1 MVMVLLL
8 TLLVVAVLFG
18 IGFAVHV
25 LWWIAIAALVLWLV
39 GFFLGRG
46 ESAGRHGFYRW

>member
-1 MVMVLLL
+1 MVLVL

-18 IGFAVHV
+18 IGFAVHL
-25 LWWIAIAALVLWLV
+25 LWWIAIAALLLWLI

-46 ESAGRHGFYRW
+46 GSEGRHGFYRW